1 MAGGSDPVGMSKKD
15 LTRKHGMLKVRLAE
29 LEIKARMDPLKRH
42 PEIHEEIAKLKKQ
55 LAEG

>member
-1 MAGGSDPVGMSKKD
+1 MGMSKKD
-15 LTRKHGMLKVRLAE
+15 LSRKHGMLKIRLAE

-55 LAEG
+55 LAEN